1 MCIRDSLHPAAVQRL
16 EAVAEHVPALHTQDL
31 EVLSHV
37 SVRVVLASHWELA
50 EHKHLPPV
58 QVSPV
63 AHSALV
69 PHLQVP
75 LSHLSERVASHSAEE
90 PHLHVPLVQVFAK
103 TPQSVDAT
111 VHLQTPDVQTPL
123 PIQAAPVPHLHV
135 PLMRDKG

>member
-1 MCIRDSLHPAAVQRL
+1 MPHLHPVVAHRL
-16 EAVAEHVPALHTQDL
+16 EVVVEHVPAVLHTQEP
-31 EVLSHV
+31 EVHV
-37 SVRVVLASHWELA
+37 SVRVVVALHWELL
-50 EHKHLPPV
+50 EHTHLPPV

-90 PHLHVPLVQVFAK
+90 PHLHTPLVQVFAK

-123 PIQAAPVPHLHV
+123 PMQAAPVPHLQV

>member
-1 MCIRDSLHPAAVQRL
+1 MVVPHLHPAVVHRL
-16 EAVAEHVPALHTQDL
+16 EAVVEHVPCVEQTQALA
-31 EVLSHV
+31 VHV

-50 EHKHLPPV
+50 EHSHLPPV

-75 LSHLSERVASHSAEE
+75 LSHLLERVASHSAEE
-90 PHLHVPLVQVFAK
+90 PHKHVPLVQVFAK
-103 TPQSVDAT
+103 TPQSVEAT

-123 PIQAAPVPHLHV
+123 PIQAAPVPHLQE
-135 PLMRDKG
+135 PLMNDNE